1 MKEQDIKL
9 TVQEVEEL
17 CRLYMDCRLSVLEE
31 TELQYILGKLPYST
45 PLINDVRAVMG
56 IRRVPATAT
65 VASSIKSGWLR
76 RRSILSIAASLTLLL
91 GLGFAVINKPA
102 RQAADDAIYIAY
114 ANGQE
119 VGREQAIRQIKADME
134 QADALMDH
142 IAELEARELATIDE
156 LTNLAQLN
164 Q

>member
-31 TELQYILGKLPYST
+31 TELLYILGKLPYST

-56 IRRVPATAT
+56 VRVPATAT
-65 VASSIKSGWLR
+65 AASSIKSGWLR

-119 VGREQAIRQIKADME
+119 VGSEQAIRQIKADME